1 MSWVSS
7 PSQPFVPRCPLHDA
21 CAFGATRSG
30 RSGAADALKGDA
42 DGISPLALHDAMTA
56 LNGSALQPNDAET
69 FTSARTCMSGTV
81 QDKIH
86 CWGDK
91 KRTVWATAV
100 NHPVGNEYP

>member
-1 MSWVSS
+1 M
-7 PSQPFVPRCPLHDA
+7 RACLALRGLGERNDA
-21 CAFGATRSG
+21 QRGV
-30 RSGAADALKGDA
+30 A

-81 QDKIH
+81 QEKIH

-91 KRTVWATAV
+91 KRGVWATAV
-100 NHPVGNEYP
+100 NGPVGNEYP

>member
-1 MSWVSS
+1 
-7 PSQPFVPRCPLHDA
+7 
-21 CAFGATRSG
+21 
-30 RSGAADALKGDA
+30 
-42 DGISPLALHDAMTA
+42 MTA

-69 FTSARTCMSGTV
+69 FNSARTCMSGTV

-91 KRTVWATAV
+91 KRAVWATAV